1 MRSIKRY
8 SPSHMIT
15 YQNIYDLSS
24 KESAAMIDRFSK
36 DQATTITVVIERD
49 GEITVLSPCS
59 AELTQHN
66 LLTVG
71 MHLPVHMA
79 MN

>member
-1 MRSIKRY
+1 
-8 SPSHMIT
+8 MIT

-59 AELTQHN
+59 AELTQHK
-66 LLTVG
+66 LLTVC

>member
-1 MRSIKRY
+1 
-8 SPSHMIT
+8 MIN
-15 YQNIYDLSS
+15 YQNVNELSV
-24 KESAAMIDRFSK
+24 KEAGALFSRFQQ
-36 DQATTITVVIERD
+36 DCATTITIVIERD

-59 AELTQHN
+59 AILTQHN

-71 MHLPVHMA
+71 MHLPVNMA

>member
-1 MRSIKRY
+1 
-8 SPSHMIT
+8 MIT
-15 YQNIYDLSS
+15 YQNLCEMSD
-24 KESAAMIDRFSK
+24 KEFRGTMDRFSK
-36 DQATTITVVIERD
+36 QHATTITVVIERD